1 MSADAANSK
10 VLALLNR
17 EVALEALDALA
28 FALRPEPST
37 IPLNETAIAF
47 DANVFLRLGSHAK
60 GADIVDYLRTGHGA
74 PVILPGQV
82 IQEFWNNQFTAVDS
96 LAVGIKKRYDQLK
109 ADVEKVD
116 GAFGPFADRFS
127 ALLDDF
133 QGSYGYIY
141 DEATVRRMD
150 AFLDMLKQKATV
162 PFAPRQLFS
171 HTALLRK
178 KTKTPPGF
186 KDDGDGDFFVWADLL
201 VGLQHALDAGSTFG
215 RVVLVSQEK
224 KIDWNREGTAH
235 PILAA
240 EMKALTGATFEIWPI
255 DRLARE
261 VAP

>member
-1 MSADAANSK
+1 VSANAAASR
-10 VLALLNR
+10 VLAVLNR
-17 EVALEALDALA
+17 EVDLEALGALA

-37 IPLNETAIAF
+37 VPLGETVIAF
-47 DANVFLRLGSHAK
+47 DANVFLRLSNHPK
-60 GADIVDYLRTGHGA
+60 GADIVDYLRTGHSA

-82 IQEFWNNQFTAVDS
+82 VQEFWNNQFTAVDS

-109 ADVEKVD
+109 VDVEKVD
-116 GAFGPFADRFS
+116 AAFGEFASRFN
-127 ALLDDF
+127 ALLDEF

-150 AFLDMLKQKATV
+150 AFVEMLKQKAAV
-162 PFAPRQLFS
+162 PFAPREMFS
-171 HTALLRK
+171 ATALLRK

-201 VGLQHALDAGSTFG
+201 LGLQHALDAGATFK
-215 RVVLVSQEK
+215 RVVLVSQERK
-224 KIDWNREGTAH
+224 MDWNREGTAH

-240 EMKALTGATFEIWPI
+240 EVKALTEASFEIWPI